1 MTVIVALALYTLW
14 TLGAMV
20 MLVVDACLALM
31 LAYRYRHTDLG
42 RSVNFRYWFKIVRRL

>member
-1 MTVIVALALYTLW
+1 MIIIVALAFYTLW

-31 LAYRYRHTDLG
+31 LARRYRHSVLG
-42 RSVNFRYWFKIVRRL
+42 RSPGFRYWFKIVRSL